1 MYWQQYIHCYWRFV
15 CIMSFLFGVIAASYD
30 TTTPPPPPP
39 PPPPPTCTPTC
50 GAWSYTYGEWS
61 GYSPC
66 VGGTQSRTRTVTGTR
81 ICTASN
87 CSTYTETSSTTE
99 TESQACGTTTTWYC
113 RTNTGSTFTSTTDQ
127 TGGEPCVSW
136 TVCSTT
142 SYPST
147 PQVPC

>member
-1 MYWQQYIHCYWRFV
+1 
-15 CIMSFLFGVIAASYD
+15 MSFLFGVIAASYD
-30 TTTPPPPPP
+30 TTTPPTPPP
-39 PPPPPTCTPTC
+39 PPPPPTC
-50 GAWSYTYGEWS
+50 
-61 GYSPC
+61 
-66 VGGTQSRTRTVTGTR
+66 
-81 ICTASN
+81 
-87 CSTYTETSSTTE
+87 TETSSTTE

-113 RTNTGSTFTSTTDQ
+113 RTNTGSTFTSSSDQ

>member
-1 MYWQQYIHCYWRFV
+1 MN
-15 CIMSFLFGVIAASYD
+15 FLIGVIAASYNVSV
-30 TTTPPPPPP
+30 PPPPPP

-50 GAWSYTYGEWS
+50 SSPTVTYGEWS

-66 VGGTQSRTRTVTGTR
+66 SGGKTSRSRTQTTTQT
-81 ICTASN
+81 CTASD
-87 CSTYTETSSTTE
+87 CSTYTTTNTVTI
-99 TESQACGTTTTWYC
+99 TEEIDCGTSETWYC
-113 RTNTGSTFTSTTDQ
+113 RTNTGSTFTSTSDQ

-142 SYPST
+142 TYPST